1 MTAIDTKFTG
11 FELTNHSCLDAASH
25 TVRGLARSHEKI
37 PLMSEVPAKPLPTRK
52 TGLSPKEQKLQALR
66 EKLAAQNTPGA
77 PKHNA
82 NAAGFKAKS
91 SFTGKKT
98 AFQRKAT

>member
-11 FELTNHSCLDAASH
+11 FELTNHSHLDAAAH
-25 TVRGLARSHEKI
+25 TDRGLTRSHEKI

>member
-1 MTAIDTKFTG
+1 
-11 FELTNHSCLDAASH
+11 
-25 TVRGLARSHEKI
+25 
-37 PLMSEVPAKPLPTRK
+37 MSEVPAKPLPARK

-66 EKLAAQNTPGA
+66 EKLAQTAAGT
-77 PKHNA
+77 PKHNGST
-82 NAAGFKAKS
+82 AGFKAKS

>member
-1 MTAIDTKFTG
+1 MTDLPKPAP
-11 FELTNHSCLDAASH
+11 
-25 TVRGLARSHEKI
+25 AR
-37 PLMSEVPAKPLPTRK
+37 R

-66 EKLAAQNTPGA
+66 EKLANASTGA
-77 PKHNA
+77 KP
-82 NAAGFKAKS
+82 AAGASATGFKAKS

>member
-1 MTAIDTKFTG
+1 MTDD
-11 FELTNHSCLDAASH
+11 S
-25 TVRGLARSHEKI
+25 I
-37 PLMSEVPAKPLPTRK
+37 PKPTFVRK

-66 EKLAAQNTPGA
+66 EKLANAKSGGKSAQNA
-77 PKHNA
+77 SSSV
-82 NAAGFKAKS
+82 GFSGKS

>member
-1 MTAIDTKFTG
+1 
-11 FELTNHSCLDAASH
+11 
-25 TVRGLARSHEKI
+25 
-37 PLMSEVPAKPLPTRK
+37 MSDLLPKTPAPRR

-66 EKLAAQNTPGA
+66 EKLASQSPNGA
-77 PKHNA
+77 RP
-82 NAAGFKAKS
+82 AAPSASGFKAKS